1 MFGPTPARR
10 GATLATVLLILS
22 VSAVLVFSFAS
33 LTTVQLRT
41 SLNLEGKDHA
51 RNLAESMLYL
61 GMDRLA
67 GDPGFGR
74 SNQSLSLPPL
84 RGYPK
89 DAQAALTFDPNQASA
104 LGIPQSFNNLNS
116 KTPTTV
122 AGESIPGESVRLVGL
137 GRCGDTRVVVEC
149 LYHRPAFPTG
159 LVSGGDIQATG
170 LYLAGLLPGQPF
182 NGDVNALTPAQLRP
196 ADVHA
201 NRNSTQ
207 AVILDATSVVRGDV
221 SSVGGVSIADGAR
234 IRGEVRTHTAPQQ
247 IPQLNIANIRTRMA
261 ANNVQP
267 NAVPGSNLPAT
278 TIDWFDQA
286 SSDLTINGDLTLH
299 NGLLYVTGNLVVHGK
314 VQGTGAVLTQGSITV
329 DQCAAATSHD
339 QLTLAAH
346 GNLNLRGVDPDNSFF
361 HGLVYSDAATDLRR
375 VTVVGTVVSH
385 GDSELE
391 NVHLIQTE
399 VSSTLSL
406 GTPMSFQNNDDTVFW
421 KVDPVTNPLTGQ
433 VTYNYQ
439 WALYY
444 APWVTQNNHGQYFIG
459 AGSGQNKTRAEVI
472 SELQAAVDGDYQA
485 EQATARP
492 SELLMQQ
499 LPAYLDAITA
509 GTNGNYVVSLEL
521 NRVLAPSANARVLLW
536 RRR

>member
-1 MFGPTPARR
+1 MFCPTPARR

-41 SLNLEGKDHA
+41 SLNLESKDHA

-74 SNQSLSLPPL
+74 ANQSLSLPL

-89 DAQAALTFDPNQASA
+89 DSLAALTFDAGQANT
-104 LGIPQSFNNLNS
+104 LGIPRSFNNMNS
-116 KTPTTV
+116 KTPAIVGTT
-122 AGESIPGESVRLVGL
+122 SIPGESARLVGL
-137 GRCGDTRVVVEC
+137 GKCGDTRVVVEC
-149 LYHRPAFPTG
+149 LYNRPAFPTG

-182 NGDVNALTPAQLRP
+182 NGNVSTLTPAQLRP

-201 NRNSTQ
+201 NKNSAQ
-207 AVILDATSVVRGDV
+207 AVTLDATSVVRGDV
-221 SSVGGVSIADGAR
+221 STVGGVAIADGAT

-247 IPQLNIANIRTRMA
+247 IPRLDIANIRARMT

-267 NAVPGSNLPAT
+267 NAVSGSNLPAT

-286 SSDLTINGDLTLH
+286 SSDLTINGDLTLR

-314 VQGTGAVLTQGSITV
+314 VQGTGAVLSQGSITV
-329 DQCAAATSHD
+329 DQCSAATSND

-346 GNLNLRGVDPDNSFF
+346 GNLNLSGIHPDQSFF
-361 HGLVYSDAATDLRR
+361 HGLVYSDAATDLKRA
-375 VTVVGTVVSH
+375 TVVGTLVSH
-385 GDSELE
+385 GDSQLE
-391 NVHLIQTE
+391 NVHLVQTE

-459 AGSGQNKTRAEVI
+459 AGSGQNRTRAQVI

-499 LPAYLDAITA
+499 LPGYLDAITA
-509 GTNGNYVVSLEL
+509 GTHGNYVVSLEL
-521 NRVLAPSANARVLLW
+521 NRVLAPSASARVLLW
-536 RRR
+536 RRL

>member
-1 MFGPTPARR
+1 MFSPTPARR

-41 SLNLEGKDHA
+41 SLNLESKDHA

-61 GMDRLA
+61 GTDRLA

-74 SNQSLSLPPL
+74 LNQSLSLPL

-89 DAQAALTFDPNQASA
+89 DSQAALTFDVGQAGT
-104 LGIPQSFNNLNS
+104 LGIPPSFNNLNS
-116 KTPTTV
+116 KTPATV
-122 AGESIPGESVRLVGL
+122 AGVSIPGESVRLVGL
-137 GRCGDTRVVVEC
+137 GKCGDTRVVLEC
-149 LYHRPAFPTG
+149 LYYRPAFPTG
-159 LVSGGDIQATG
+159 LVSGGDIKGTG

-182 NGDVNALTPAQLRP
+182 DGNISSLTSAQLRP
-196 ADVHA
+196 ADLHA
-201 NRNSTQ
+201 NKNSVQ

-221 SSVGGVSIADGAR
+221 STVGGVSIADGAT

-247 IPQLNIANIRTRMA
+247 IPQLNIADIRARMA

-267 NAVPGSNLPAT
+267 NDVAGSNLAAT
-278 TIDWFDQA
+278 TIDWFSQA
-286 SSDLTINGDLTLH
+286 GSDLTINGDLTLQ

-314 VQGTGAVLTQGSITV
+314 VQGTGAVLSQGSITV
-329 DQCAAATSHD
+329 DQCAGATSQD

-346 GNLNLRGVDPDNSFF
+346 GNLNLSGVDPEHSFF
-361 HGLVYSDAATDLRR
+361 HGLVYSDAATVLKRA
-375 VTVVGTVVSH
+375 TVVGTVVSH

-391 NVHLIQTE
+391 NVHLVQTE

-421 KVDPVTNPLTGQ
+421 KVDPITNPQTGQ
-433 VTYNYQ
+433 VSYNYQ

-459 AGSGQNKTRAEVI
+459 AGSGQNRRRSEVI

-492 SELLMQQ
+492 SQLLMQQ
-499 LPAYLDAITA
+499 LPAYLDAITD

-521 NRVLAPSANARVLLW
+521 NRVLAPSASARVLLW
-536 RRR
+536 RRL

>member
-1 MFGPTPARR
+1 MSGPSPARR

-41 SLNLEGKDHA
+41 SLNLESKDHA

-74 SNQSLSLPPL
+74 ANQSLSLPL
-84 RGYPK
+84 RNYPK
-89 DAQAALTFDPNQASA
+89 DSQAALTFDAGQASA

-116 KTPTTV
+116 KTPATV
-122 AGESIPGESVRLVGL
+122 GGFRIPGESVRLVGL
-137 GRCGDTRVVVEC
+137 GKCGDTRVVVEC
-149 LYHRPAFPTG
+149 LYNRPAFPTG
-159 LVSGGDIQATG
+159 LVSGGDLDATG
-170 LYLAGLLPGQPF
+170 LYLAGLIPGQPF
-182 NGDVNALTPAQLRP
+182 NGNLGALTPDQLRP

-201 NRNSTQ
+201 NKNSAQ
-207 AVILDATSVVRGDV
+207 AVKLDATSVVRGDV
-221 SSVGGVSIADGAR
+221 STVGGVLIADGAT

-247 IPQLNIANIRTRMA
+247 IPRLNITDIRARMA

-267 NAVPGSNLPAT
+267 NAVAGSNLAAT

-286 SSDLTINGDLTLH
+286 SSDLTIHGDLTLR

-314 VQGTGAVLTQGSITV
+314 VVGTGAVLSQGSITI
-329 DQCAAATSHD
+329 DQSSNATSSD

-346 GNLNLRGVDPDNSFF
+346 GNLHLSGVDPDNSFF
-361 HGLVYSDAATDLRR
+361 HGLVYSDANINLER
-375 VTVVGTVVSH
+375 VTVVGTVVGH
-385 GDSELE
+385 GDGKLE
-391 NVHLIQTE
+391 NVHLVQTE

-421 KVDPVTNPLTGQ
+421 KVDPVRNPLTGQ

-459 AGSGQNKTRAEVI
+459 AGSGQNKTRDQVVT
-472 SELQAAVDGDYQA
+472 ELQAAVDGDYQA
-485 EQATARP
+485 EQASARP
-492 SELLMQQ
+492 SDLLMQQ

-509 GTNGNYVVSLEL
+509 GSHGNYVVSLEL
-521 NRVLAPSANARVLLW
+521 NRVLAPSARARVLAW
-536 RRR
+536 RRL